1 MNEHINWHE
10 QPNWR
15 SRLETAL
22 KANRRDAHSRYF
34 QLATTGLDG
43 SPQCRTLVFRGFLGD
58 GDHLL
63 AITDARSQKAAEIE
77 RDPRGQVHWYFAQS
91 REQFRLQASL
101 RLCDASD
108 DQAVRTALWAKLSD
122 AARAQ
127 FFWPEPGA
135 PLASGD
141 SLPVTED
148 PPASFWVIDIEPRQV
163 DYLWLAKTH
172 QRIIS
177 QRVGS
182 SWQERSVNP

>member
-43 SPQCRTLVFRGFLGD
+43 SPQCRTLVFRGFLED

-77 RDPRGQVHWYFAQS
+77 RDPRGQMHWYFAQS

>member
-1 MNEHINWHE
+1 MNE
-10 QPNWR
+10 QTNWR
-15 SRLETAL
+15 SRLEAAL

-34 QLATTGLDG
+34 QLATGGLDG
-43 SPQCRTLVFRGFLGD
+43 SRQCQTEVILGFSGD
-58 GDHLL
+58 SAHLL
-63 AITDARSQKAAEIE
+63 AITDARSQKVAEIK
-77 RDPRGQVHWYFAQS
+77 RDRRGQVHWYFARS
-91 REQFRLQASL
+91 REQFRLKTSM
-101 RLCDASD
+101 RLCDASG
-108 DQAVRTALWAKLSD
+108 DQALRTALWAKLSD

-127 FFWPEPGA
+127 FFWPDPGA

-163 DYLWLAKTH
+163 DYLWLGKTH